1 VVGGSPPAYRARRP
15 GRLTPVSRWLF
26 RRLLQAALT
35 FAAAVV
41 LLFFLMRLA
50 PGDPLS
56 RLAGDR
62 AISEQELEFL
72 RRRFGLNQP
81 LVTQFRAFLGGI
93 AQGDL
98 GVSIEH
104 YPEKVTS
111 LLASRL
117 PATLLL
123 GGTVL
128 LLNFIVGVWLGVTQ
142 AVRRGSRFDRW
153 MTRLALAG
161 YATPSFWLGL
171 VLVAFVSL
179 RWHLLPAAQMTDPLL
194 PLDASP
200 WTRAVDVLR
209 HLALPALTLSLTSIA
224 IMMRHQRAAM
234 LSVFRLDY
242 VSAARARGLTERR
255 VLWRHAWRNTLAP
268 MITLLGLW
276 LPILVSG
283 SIFVEAIFNWPG
295 LGSLANDAIAARD
308 YPVLLGTAMLVSG
321 AVVLAGLLADVG
333 YTIADPRV
341 RQE

>member
-1 VVGGSPPAYRARRP
+1 M
-15 GRLTPVSRWLF
+15 SRWLF

-35 FAAAVV
+35 FAVAVV
-41 LLFFLMRLA
+41 LLFFLMRLT

-56 RLAGDR
+56 RLSADR
-62 AISEQELEFL
+62 AISERELEFL
-72 RRRFGLNQP
+72 RRRFGLDQP
-81 LVTQFRAFLGGI
+81 LGVQFGAFLSGA

-104 YPEKVTS
+104 YPERVTS
-111 LLASRL
+111 LLASRI
-117 PATLLL
+117 PPTLLL

-128 LLNFIVGVWLGVTQ
+128 LLNFTIGVWLGVRQ
-142 AVRRGSRFDRW
+142 AVHRGSRFDRW
-153 MTRLALAG
+153 LTRLTLAG

-179 RWHLLPAAQMTDPLL
+179 RWRLLPAAQMSDPLL
-194 PLDASP
+194 ALDAGI
-200 WTRAVDVLR
+200 WTRSADVLR
-209 HLALPALTLSLTSIA
+209 HLILPALTLSLTSVA

-234 LSVFRLDY
+234 LAVFRLDY

-321 AVVLAGLLADVG
+321 AVVLAGLLADIG
-333 YTIADPRV
+333 YMMADPRV
-341 RQE
+341 RHQ